1 MVEGPHSRLG
11 DDTCDPPRRVACIG
25 RPRSVAIPLRDA
37 VQTHERAGCH
47 SGIRL
52 DCRFPLYRTPCVCQ
66 RCSSRLAS
74 ESSTPIA
81 AFVRSIHPPVRVAL
95 SVSRGRSHAVAPA
108 HPARRADGG
117 APTSTRTSGRS
128 VVLGVGSSWRSARI
142 RSIWAGQTARPL
154 PPRDML
160 IRDIIAR
167 MRHAAAA
174 DRVDRQDASKHVSDR
189 FCHVSRHLRY
199 VALVEL
205 LIDHPACMMRIA
217 MRA

>member
-1 MVEGPHSRLG
+1 MSLWHSFRL
-11 DDTCDPPRRVACIG
+11 
-25 RPRSVAIPLRDA
+25 PLSA
-37 VQTHERAGCH
+37 VPNTMRMPALQLTLGVRK
-47 SGIRL
+47 
-52 DCRFPLYRTPCVCQ
+52 LYPV
-66 RCSSRLAS
+66 
-74 ESSTPIA
+74 A

-189 FCHVSRHLRY
+189 FCHVSRHFGTSRWLS
-199 VALVEL
+199 
-205 LIDHPACMMRIA
+205 C
-217 MRA
+217 